1 MINAFERL
9 AMPVLSRLDP
19 ERAHRLAIQ
28 GLKLGLAPTPGPLTS
43 LKLQTDLAG
52 LVLPNPV
59 GLAAGFDKNAEV
71 VAPLLRSG
79 FGFIEVGAVTP
90 APQDGNPKPR
100 LFRLPEDKAAIN
112 RFGFNSTGMLPVSVR
127 LSRRPSFGIV
137 GVNLGANKDST
148 DRIADFVRVL
158 GSVGPFCDFAT
169 INISSP
175 NTEKLRDLQ
184 SPKILEQLLNRVLE
198 TRDTLTTRIPI
209 FLKISPDLSDGE
221 LEDIAEVSLT
231 SGVSGIVCTNT
242 TTQRMPGL
250 KGAHRDQRG
259 GLSGEPLFELS
270 TRILAK
276 MFRLTEGEMPL
287 IGVGGVS
294 TAEQAYAKIKAGA
307 TAVQLYTG
315 MVYRGTGLANRVA
328 QGIHRL
334 LTVDGHDNVAGAV
347 GTGVRDWL

>member
-1 MINAFERL
+1 MINAFERM
-9 AMPVLSRLDP
+9 AMPLLSRMEP
-19 ERAHRLAIQ
+19 ERAHTLAMH

-43 LKLQTDLAG
+43 GRLQTNLAG
-52 LVLPNPV
+52 IVLPNPI
-59 GLAAGFDKNAEV
+59 GLAAGFDKNAEA

-90 APQDGNPKPR
+90 VKQEGNAKPR

-112 RFGFNSTGMLPVSVR
+112 RFGFNSLGMLPVALR
-127 LSRRPSFGIV
+127 LSRRPSFGTV
-137 GVNLGANKDST
+137 GVNLGANKDSP

-198 TRDTLTTRIPI
+198 MRDTLENRIPI
-209 FLKISPDLSDGE
+209 FLKISPDLRDEE
-221 LEDIAEVSLT
+221 LEDIAEVSMS

-242 TTQRMPGL
+242 TTQRGKL
-250 KGAHRDQRG
+250 LSANKDQRG
-259 GLSGEPLFELS
+259 GLSGEPLFDIS
-270 TRILAK
+270 TRVLAK
-276 MFRLTEGEMPL
+276 MYRMTEGEIPL

-294 TAEQAYAKIKAGA
+294 NAEQAYAKIKAGA
-307 TAVQLYTG
+307 SAIQLYTA
-315 MVYRGTGLANRVA
+315 MVYKGTGLANRIA
-328 QGIHRL
+328 SGLHHM
-334 LTVDGHDNVAGAV
+334 LTVDGHDSVADAV
-347 GTGVRDWL
+347 GTGVREWI